1 MRNNI
6 LKLCILSACIS
17 LRKGTLPLKNFR
29 HAKSIGRIY
38 LSLMPILKK
47 YPFYLRATVILFGLI
62 LCSYALANLRGIL
75 IPFSFALFLAILLN
89 PLVDRLMAWKVP
101 KVLAIV
107 LALVAAVIVIAGIW
121 YFLATQ
127 MMHFTDQ
134 LPLLRKKFGEL
145 LARLQQWLM
154 QEFNVPMAKQNQY
167 LGEAQASIKP
177 LVGQLLGTVAGTLAT
192 VSLLPVY
199 TFLLL
204 YYKTLLVN
212 FIYEIFA
219 EENAREVA
227 TVLRQI
233 RGAIQS
239 YMMGLLLEA
248 LIVASLNTAALLLLG
263 VPYAVLLGVL
273 GALLNVLPFI
283 GGILA
288 VFLPLLVATIT
299 KDGFSTQVGIIIS
312 YIVIQ
317 FTDNHF
323 LIPYI
328 VSSKVKINALIS
340 ILAVLLGGAVWG
352 ISGMFLSIPFIGI
365 LKIIFDRI
373 DELKPWGK
381 LLGDEIPTRH
391 PGQRRSRI
399 KVVR

>member
-1 MRNNI
+1 
-6 LKLCILSACIS
+6 
-17 LRKGTLPLKNFR
+17 
-29 HAKSIGRIY
+29 
-38 LSLMPILKK
+38 MPISKK

-75 IPFSFALFLAILLN
+75 IPFSFAVFLAILLN
-89 PLVDRLMAWKVP
+89 PLVDRLMAWKAP
-101 KVLAIV
+101 KVLSIT
-107 LALVAAVIVIAGIW
+107 LALAAAILVIIGLW

-145 LARLQQWLM
+145 LVKLQETLTKD
-154 QEFNVPMAKQNQY
+154 FNVPMAKQNQY
-167 LGEAQASIKP
+167 LGDAEASIKP
-177 LVGQLLGTVAGTLAT
+177 LVGQLLGTVAGTLTTAT
-192 VSLLPVY
+192 LLPVY

-233 RGAIQS
+233 KGAIQS
-239 YMMGLLLEA
+239 YMVGLLLEG
-248 LIVASLNTAALLLLG
+248 LIVASLNTLALLLLG

-283 GGILA
+283 GGIIAIL
-288 VFLPLLVATIT
+288 LPVLVATIT
-299 KDGFSTQVGIIIS
+299 KDGFGTQIGIIIS
-312 YIVIQ
+312 YMVIQ
-317 FTDNHF
+317 FIDNHF

-340 ILAVLLGGAVWG
+340 ILVVLLGGAVWG

-381 LLGDEIPTRH
+381 LLGDEIPTRL
-391 PGQRRSRI
+391 PGQRRISLKRKTI
-399 KVVR
+399 KQSGAE